1 MAERRK
7 NGTFAKGS
15 SGNAEGRRAEKKDV
29 APTKSNVLHVDA
41 GWTNWITGHGVMG
54 RDKREGTY
62 FQGQELSF
70 DALAE
75 LQKGD
80 DLASRA
86 VETPV
91 KEALR
96 PGWDIILP
104 ENKDGSKDEDGD
116 ENERVK
122 DVTDKMKKLGV
133 KQILKQ
139 AMCYERGM
147 GGGAILLGA
156 NDQSTDLTKPLN
168 LQDVKT
174 FNWMTPLEPREI
186 YPMYGYADPRQPKY
200 GQPEIYRMTSRA
212 VLPPY
217 GGQYAET
224 VFDVHESRLI
234 VFPGI
239 RVSRYQS
246 QSSQGGWGDSVLVR
260 MWRVLRDFNLAWG
273 SAGVLVSEFARGT
286 YKWKDLLDTL
296 STAQGRAGAE
306 ARLQFMEWA
315 ASTINATVI
324 DANDDYKREA
334 IPLAGLAEL
343 LNQFATRLAAAA
355 DQPLTV
361 LFGTSPAGLNAT
373 GDSDIRLWYD
383 RISTYR
389 EDTLLPPLE
398 RIIEL
403 CFLTTGDGQVPDK
416 WSIRFRPLWQE
427 TAEERSKAMLT
438 QAQADHTWYQD
449 GVVSSE
455 EIAESHWGTG
465 EWNPDLKIDFEARK
479 KQQLATHSAVT
490 PEDLHALGRG
500 NGPGP
505 DGAPG
510 GGKLPSGH
518 PATPAD
524 PTKPPPMIPPG
535 PGSAAKPGTAN
546 TTGGQNFPPSTKA
559 KANAA
564 APDPETPPQPNVEN
578 DDDEE
583 RWSTPLPRHRDAAGA
598 YDNSL
603 PSQDGGGGIPPS
615 DPDPWGVRADEPDDD
630 DDASLAKVVAALH
643 HHLQKKIQKKNGY
656 QPPPPQGSAKPSKPT
671 TPPGP
676 PAAPDPN
683 TAPQPIVLNDDS
695 VAAATEVETSASAPA
710 GVAPS
715 AAIDDPDTE
724 RADGSPDRPRAANG
738 QWGSGGAA
746 EAEVAHAKAEGGS
759 TFDPSTGGHPEHG
772 YAVAMHQD
780 RVLKIEGSE
789 NLTPDKLK
797 SYVEANHD
805 VLTND
810 KQARVGT
817 WFNRDDN
824 TWYLDIPHVE
834 NHLAT
839 AATLG
844 RDRGE
849 KAIYDLKRKEEVQ
862 AHDYEEAIQG
872 KGRFTGRTDSDDEPP
887 PTGPG
892 PGVRPTHYDA
902 GADGGGD
909 EAPRGQGSQ
918 SGRNGHTRGPGATR
932 DEARVDWNPDQPRA
946 EDGKFGEGGGA
957 PAQVS
962 PPSTR
967 LTSAL
972 SIPEQKA
979 VRAWAGPE
987 YDDINSVARGK
998 LSTFFESTKETKA
1011 TIDKLDSAIAKAQVT
1026 DPMTVYRGMHE
1037 TRLGSLKVGDV
1048 MTDKGFVA
1056 TSTAEHTASNFAAAS
1071 DAMHHGGGAIV
1082 EIHVPRGAHAL
1093 SVDPVGGTHN
1103 DEHEVLLPRDSK
1115 FRILAVHAPAGPRK
1129 PVRVEAEL
1137 V

>member
-116 ENERVK
+116 ESERVK
-122 DVTDKMKKLGV
+122 DVVDKMKKLGV

-286 YKWKDLLDTL
+286 YKWKDLLETL

-334 IPLAGLAEL
+334 IPLAGLADL

-389 EDTLLPPLE
+389 EDTLLAPLE

-518 PATPAD
+518 PATPVD
-524 PTKPPPMIPPG
+524 PTKPMIPPG

-578 DDDEE
+578 DDDEDH
-583 RWSTPLPRHRDAAGA
+583 WSTPLPRHRDAAGA

-603 PSQDGGGGIPPS
+603 PSPDGGGGIPPS

-630 DDASLAKVVAALH
+630 DDDASLAKVVAALH
-643 HHLQKKIQKKNGY
+643 HRLQKKIQKKNGY

-724 RADGSPDRPRAANG
+724 RADDFDESKHPRAENG
-738 QWGSGGAA
+738 QFGAGAGEDLAARSKAQGGD
-746 EAEVAHAKAEGGS
+746 
-759 TFDPSTGGHPEHG
+759 TFDPRTGDHPAKG
-772 YAVAMHQD
+772 YSVSIYKGREQTIPGKEAITGDHIRDFAEKNKD
-780 RVLKIEGSE
+780 LLSDPG
-789 NLTPDKLK
+789 TK
-797 SYVEANHD
+797 SH
-805 VLTND
+805 
-810 KQARVGT
+810 VGT
-817 WFNRDDN
+817 WYNPDDDK
-824 TWYLDIPHVE
+824 WYLDVSHVE
-834 NHLAT
+834 PNLAD
-839 AATLG
+839 AARLG
-844 RDRGE
+844 REHNQLG
-849 KAIYDLKRKEEVQ
+849 IYDLKRGETINAPE
-862 AHDYEEAIQG
+862 YEEAIQG
-872 KGRFTGRTDSDDEPP
+872 TGKFAGRTDAVG
-887 PTGPG
+887 TPG
-892 PGVRPTHYDA
+892 PCARSGLLA
-902 GADGGGD
+902 GNGPRRDGGSD
-909 EAPRGQGSQ
+909 ESARGEGPQG
-918 SGRNGHTRGPGATR
+918 GGNGHARGPGATR
-932 DEARVDWNPDQPRA
+932 DEARVDWNPDQPRS